1 MYSLSQISEWMQG
14 SLQGTGSL
22 QNDWHL
28 LIDSRTITFPESSI
42 FFALSSQFNDGH
54 KYIPEL
60 VEKGVRV
67 FVVRK
72 GYVPDSAADC
82 NFIFVENVL
91 EALQR
96 LAARHRQN
104 FSIPVIGITG
114 SNGKTIVKEWLL
126 HILGQAYHICH
137 SPKSYNSQ
145 IGVPLS
151 VWQMNP
157 RHELG
162 IFEAGISTTGEME
175 HLERIIRPDI
185 GILTHLGPAHGEGF
199 KDQQEKISEK
209 LRLFSHS
216 KVVLMR
222 FDPEIAKEIKAK
234 VLSFGYNEPDADL
247 NITKKE
253 AGNNGT
259 TLYGRY
265 KGQEHIVRIPFTD
278 EASIENCSLCWLVA
292 LHLGHF
298 DSNLFGT
305 LMPVSMRMELKK
317 GVHNCLIVNDS
328 YSNDIHSL
336 GSALA
341 FLRQQSIHSKT
352 TVILSDIEQSGLA
365 PERLCMQV
373 RNMLQ
378 EKRISRLIAIG
389 PQFYNYQS
397 ILSGPFESLFFRN
410 TQDFLSDFYNLHF
423 QDETILVK
431 GARKFQFEKI
441 SRKLEQ
447 LSHGTVLEINL
458 HAALDNLAAI
468 RKKLPREMKIMA
480 MVKAFAYGSGT
491 YEMAKLLQNRVDYLA
506 VAYPEEGVSL
516 RSNGI
521 TTPIMVLNPEE
532 EALDSLVEYQL
543 EPVVFSTRQLDTLT
557 RLAGH
562 ETIPIHLEIDTGMHR
577 LGFLES
583 DIPVLLDQLKQYP
596 RLRIASVFSH
606 LSASDEVRYDDFT
619 KSQFD
624 QFKRVATEIENAAG
638 YKVLKH
644 ISNTAAALRF
654 GQEGLDMVRLGIGL
668 YGIDP
673 SGVFPKLLEPV
684 FTLKTTISQIKK
696 IGPNESV
703 GYSRK
708 AVSDHGRTIAILA
721 LGYADGLNRL
731 LGNGNAG
738 FDING
743 QEAPIVGNVCM
754 DMCMVDVSGIA
765 CEEGDEAVLFG
776 RHKPIQ
782 DIAAAIG
789 SIPYEVLTS
798 ISQRVKR
805 IYVSE

>member
-1 MYSLSQISEWMQG
+1 MYSLSRIAEWMQG
-14 SLQGTGSL
+14 TLQGTGTV
-22 QNDWHL
+22 QADWHL
-28 LIDSRTITFPESSI
+28 LTDSRTLIFPEASI
-42 FFALSSQFNDGH
+42 FLALSSQFNDGH

-72 GYVPDSAADC
+72 DYVPGASNDC

-91 EALQR
+91 EALQN
-96 LAARHRQN
+96 LAARHRQDFN
-104 FSIPVIGITG
+104 IPVIGITG

-126 HILGQAYHICH
+126 HVLGQTYHICH

-151 VWQMNP
+151 VWQLNP
-157 RHELG
+157 QHELG

-175 HLERIIRPDI
+175 QLEHIIRPDI
-185 GILTHLGPAHGEGF
+185 GILTHLGPAHDEGF
-199 KDQQEKISEK
+199 KDQEEKIAEK
-209 LRLFSHS
+209 LKLFANC
-216 KVVLMR
+216 KIVLMR
-222 FDPEIAKEIKAK
+222 FNPSIAKQLNAK
-234 VLSFGYNEPDADL
+234 VMSFGYDEPGADL
-247 NITKKE
+247 NIIKKE
-253 AGNNGT
+253 TGSNGT
-259 TLYGRY
+259 ILTAKYQ
-265 KGQEHIVRIPFTD
+265 GQDSSLHIPFTD

-298 DSNLFGT
+298 DPSLFET

-341 FLRQQSIHSKT
+341 FLRQQTIHSKT

-365 PERLCMQV
+365 QDLLCKEV

-378 EKRISRLIAIG
+378 EKRISQLIAIG
-389 PQFYNYQS
+389 PQFYSRQD
-397 ILSGPFESLFFRN
+397 ILSGPFETLFFRS
-410 TQDFLSDFYNLHF
+410 TQDFLSAFYGLHF

-458 HAALDNLAAI
+458 HAALGNLAAI
-468 RKKLPREMKIMA
+468 RKKLPSEMKIMA

-506 VAYPEEGVSL
+506 VAYPDEGVSL

-521 TTPIMVLNPEE
+521 NTPIMVLNPEE
-532 EALDSLVEYQL
+532 EALDSLVEYKL
-543 EPVVFSTRQLDTLT
+543 EPVVFSTRQLDILT

-583 DIPVLLDQLKQYP
+583 DIPALLEQLHKYP
-596 RLRIASVFSH
+596 RLKIASIFSH

-619 KSQFD
+619 SLQFER
-624 QFKRVATEIENAAG
+624 FGRIATEIEQAIG

-673 SGVFPKLLEPV
+673 SGVFPNLLEPV

-708 AVSDHGRTIAILA
+708 AISNHVRSIAVLA

-731 LGNGNAG
+731 LGNGNG
-738 FDING
+738 SFEVNG

-754 DMCMVDVSGIA
+754 DMCMIDVSGIA
-765 CEEGDEAVLFG
+765 CEEGDEAILFG
-776 RHKPIQ
+776 KHKPIQ